1 MNATPIGAEEGQLL
15 NLIDKLGELEWRKF
29 QSRHVKVM
37 IGDRQEEVD
46 RSSWPPF
53 ISFRFKNEDRFLIDK
68 IKSAVHG
75 YKGDVAWIL
84 VAHQRDGLPGVNW
97 MICPEAMWE
106 VRDFALQSGV
116 SAGQYM
122 SEHQPDFGLSAY
134 EDLKGLTRYMQ
145 KCLGDKGAN
154 ATPAL

>member
-1 MNATPIGAEEGQLL
+1 MTATQINVEEGQLL
-15 NLIDKLGELEWRKF
+15 NLINGLSELEWRKF

-37 IGDRQEEVD
+37 NGDRLEEVD

-53 ISFRFKNEDRFLIDK
+53 ISFRFKNEDHLLVDK
-68 IKSAVHG
+68 LTYAVQS
-75 YKGDVAWIL
+75 YKGHITWTL

-97 MICPEAMWE
+97 MICPKAMWE

-145 KCLGDKGAN
+145 KYFQNEGSN
-154 ATPAL
+154 AAL